1 MMGVP
6 GWVFAVA
13 AVATAVGVLI
23 QAAVMLGIGIG
34 AFVAFKRVNQ
44 ISKLAEQHV
53 VPMLNTARDLLNET
67 SPKVKVVTQNVV
79 EITEK
84 AKVQAAHASTAMDD
98 LLKKTESQADR
109 VDEMIT
115 GTLNSLSHAT
125 ATMQKAVS
133 IPVRQVGAVLHG
145 LKVGLETLRT
155 KERNG
160 HDGVRHDVV
169 DPEAFV

>member
-1 MMGVP
+1 MGVP

-23 QAAVMLGIGIG
+23 QASVMVGIAIG
-34 AFVAFKRVNQ
+34 AFAALKRVNE

-53 VPMLNTARDLLNET
+53 IPMLGTTRQLLDET
-67 SPKVKVVTQNVV
+67 SPKLKVAAQNVM
-79 EITEK
+79 EISEK

-115 GTLNSLSHAT
+115 GTLNSVAHAT
-125 ATMQKAVS
+125 ASVQRAVS
-133 IPVRQVGAVLHG
+133 VPVRQMGAVLHG
-145 LKVGLETLRT
+145 LKVGLETLRS
-155 KERNG
+155 KEQNG
-160 HDGVRHDVV
+160 HQSVDGDH
-169 DPEAFV
+169 FV